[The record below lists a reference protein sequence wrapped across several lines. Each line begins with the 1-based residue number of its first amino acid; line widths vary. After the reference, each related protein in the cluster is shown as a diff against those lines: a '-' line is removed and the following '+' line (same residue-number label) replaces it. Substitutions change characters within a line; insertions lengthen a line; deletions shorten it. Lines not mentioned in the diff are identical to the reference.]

1 MADETT
7 RRVFLGAVAVASATT
22 GLEGADMEKV
32 TGIGGLFFR
41 AKDPKALAKWY
52 SDHLGI
58 DPVPRAP
65 TIRHGGR
72 RRDPVRFNRSRRK
85 QPTLATIRSS
95 GW

>member
-1 MADETT
+1 MASETT
-7 RRVFLGAVAVASATT
+7 RRIFLGAVGAATAT
-22 GLEGADMEKV
+22 RSEGSDMEKV

-58 DPVPRAP
+58 DLAPRTT
-65 TIRHGGR
+65 TIRHGDR
-72 RRDPVRFNRSRRK
+72 KRDHVRFNRSRRK
-85 QPTLATIRSS
+85 QPTLATILSS